1 MSDTKADFLRREGLI
16 NPKPERVVHPL
27 FRGRDFFDPLD
38 LPQVRYEML
47 RIARVEDIAVKEACQ
62 LFGFSREYFYQLE
75 RDFMGR
81 GYAALLG
88 STRGR
93 RPLIAL
99 NQEIVNFIVHRK
111 MADPHLTGEE
121 LRNVALPTKLI
132 APGEPSSGSSRGWTS
147 GKRGFA
153 PPDTRRRP
161 TGATTPGVPGAE
173 GPHPESLRTSP
184 PSRPGP

>member
-1 MSDTKADFLRREGLI
+1 VSDTKADFLRRESLL

-27 FRGRDFFDPLD
+27 FRERDFFDPLD

-47 RIARVEDIAVKEACQ
+47 RLARVEDAAVKEACQ

-75 RDFMGR
+75 RDFMAR

-111 MADPHLTGEE
+111 MAEPHLTGED
-121 LRNVALPTKLI
+121 LRNELQATYQV
-132 APGEPSSGSSRGWTS
+132 ECSRRTVERVLERLDV
-147 GKRGFA
+147 GKKG
-153 PPDTRRRP
+153 
-161 TGATTPGVPGAE
+161 
-173 GPHPESLRTSP
+173 LRTS
-184 PSRPGP
+184 

>member
-1 MSDTKADFLRREGLI
+1 
-16 NPKPERVVHPL
+16 
-27 FRGRDFFDPLD
+27 
-38 LPQVRYEML
+38 
-47 RIARVEDIAVKEACQ
+47 VEDIAVKEACQ

-121 LRNVALPTKLI
+121 LRNELRSAYEVDC
-132 APGEPSSGSSRGWTS
+132 SRRTVERVLERLDL
-147 GKRGFA
+147 GKKG
-153 PPDTRRRP
+153 
-161 TGATTPGVPGAE
+161 
-173 GPHPESLRTSP
+173 LRTS
-184 PSRPGP
+184 